1 MHLEILLIACYWKQS
16 NRMNSKNKNDN
27 IKTTKQ
33 NKTQKQRQPT
43 TLQTPIARQ
52 ISLYTVNM

>member
-43 TLQTPIARQ
+43 TLQKPIARQ